1 MSKSEYSAKKVA
13 ELSVEKLRESLFLL
27 KKELFNLRFQLTLGE
42 LTNTSRFGKVKKEVA
57 RINTELSKRKKAGV
71 L

>member
-1 MSKSEYSAKKVA
+1 MSKTEYSAKKVS
-13 ELSVEKLRESLFLL
+13 ELSAEKLKESLILL

-42 LTNTSRFGKVKKEVA
+42 LANTSRFREVRKDVA

-71 L
+71 E